1 MKTSMATCLSVIVLI
16 TNFQLMAATQVEVQ
30 WQNPEKYRDVRP
42 ASESRK
48 QFRESTFKKLDAY
61 LQELSSKLPDGS
73 KLLMTV
79 TDLDL
84 AGQVWP
90 ASFTGLG
97 RGSSD
102 IRVIKDVDIPRMTFN
117 YQLMSNT
124 GEILKGA
131 DVDLKDMSF
140 LSRTNHRF
148 RRDTLGYEKS
158 MLKRWFDKEFS
169 EQITQKVM
177 EKGISEADS

>member
-1 MKTSMATCLSVIVLI
+1 MTICLYAMVLI
-16 TNFQLMAATQVEVQ
+16 GSSQVLATTQVEVQ

-48 QFRESTFKKLDAY
+48 RFRESTFKKLDAY

-90 ASFTGLG
+90 ASFTVLG
-97 RGSSD
+97 HGSSD
-102 IRVIKDVDIPRMTFN
+102 IRVIKEVDIPRMSFN
-117 YQLMSNT
+117 YQLMSSS
-124 GEILKGA
+124 GEILQGA

-140 LSRTNHRF
+140 MNRASRRF
-148 RRDTLGYEKS
+148 RSDTLGYEKS

-169 EQITQKVM
+169 EQITQNTMKK
-177 EKGISEADS
+177 ETSESDS